1 MSARPPEPRRS
12 PLEGWYE
19 HFATS
24 RRMVA
29 DMSLASALADKVP
42 RGTAVLLSD
51 LSWRSRCGCKGPG
64 APAWL
69 EAQGFVVPAGANRW
83 AQTEGVLV
91 ARLATSEFL
100 VEASGG
106 AAGGSTGGAAG
117 GATGGAAGAAAGA
130 STADGGPAAQVE
142 RARQLLATATRP
154 PGVYPV
160 ARHDL
165 VLRLAGPATV
175 DLLRQTCSVDFAPLL
190 AAAGASAGPVVYT
203 SMIGVG
209 VLAQPAS
216 GAAGPQLTLWCDP
229 SFAHYFFSTLLEV
242 AADLGGGV
250 ALDAAAAD

>member
-1 MSARPPEPRRS
+1 
-12 PLEGWYE
+12 
-19 HFATS
+19 
-24 RRMVA
+24 
-29 DMSLASALADKVP
+29 MSLPSALADKVP
-42 RGTAVLLSD
+42 RGTAVELSD

-69 EAQGFVVPAGANRW
+69 EAQGLVVPAGANRW
-83 AQTEGVLV
+83 AQTDGVLV

-100 VEASGG
+100 IEAVGG
-106 AAGGSTGGAAG
+106 AAGTGL
-117 GATGGAAGAAAGA
+117 
-130 STADGGPAAQVE
+130 GPVE
-142 RARQLLATATRP
+142 QARQLLVAATRP

-190 AAAGASAGPVVYT
+190 AAAGAAAGPVVYT

-209 VLAQPAS
+209 VLVQPAS
-216 GAAGPQLTLWCDP
+216 AAAGPQLTLWCDP
-229 SFAHYFFSTLLEV
+229 SFAHYLFSTLLEV

-250 ALDAAAAD
+250 ALDAAAAS